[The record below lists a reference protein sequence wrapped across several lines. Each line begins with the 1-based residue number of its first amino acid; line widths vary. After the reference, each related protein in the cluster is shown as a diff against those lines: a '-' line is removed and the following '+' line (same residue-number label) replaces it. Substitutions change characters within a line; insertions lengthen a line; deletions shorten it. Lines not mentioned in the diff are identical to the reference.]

1 MHYLATK
8 IRFLDDVVVEVAFQ
22 DGKVIQY
29 DMSKLFDKYPQLKE
43 LRDNRTLF
51 ESGNLDNSGC
61 GIIWNDELDID
72 TTTIHEEGY
81 VVGHIEPTINQKLG
95 FLLCSTRESL
105 NITQAELAKLSG
117 IDQGDISKI
126 ERGKVNPTI
135 AKIDRLFNALGKKI
149 DFKMK

>member
-29 DMSKLFDKYPQLKE
+29 DMSKLFDKYPQLKK

-72 TTTIHEEGY
+72 TTTIHE
-81 VVGHIEPTINQKLG
+81 
-95 FLLCSTRESL
+95 
-105 NITQAELAKLSG
+105 
-117 IDQGDISKI
+117 
-126 ERGKVNPTI
+126 
-135 AKIDRLFNALGKKI
+135 
-149 DFKMK
+149 